1 MKLSIILSIVGFF
14 LLITV
19 LKYVSSRGSNA
30 SEKSKKT
37 YHYTNKSSLMT
48 NAENEFFNM
57 LMDAVGMRYFVFP
70 QVHLSAIL
78 DHKVKGQN
86 WKAAFRSINGKSVDY
101 VISDK
106 TSRKPLIAIELDDYT
121 HNAEDRKQRDIEVE
135 RMLSEAQIPLLRF
148 TNYKTISR
156 EEIER
161 QISESLRPTSN
172 Y

>member
-1 MKLSIILSIVGFF
+1 MKLSTILPSVGFLF
-14 LLITV
+14 LILI
-19 LKYVSSRGSNA
+19 LKYVSSRGSA
-30 SEKSKKT
+30 SSVSSKKV
-37 YHYTNKSSLMT
+37 YHYRAKSSLMT

-57 LMDAVGMRYFVFP
+57 LMDAIGARYFVFP

-78 DHKVKGQN
+78 DHNVKGQN

-101 VISDK
+101 VICDK

-135 RMLSEAQIPLLRF
+135 RILGEARIHLLRF

-156 EEIER
+156 DEIRR
-161 QISESLRPTSN
+161 QIAETLFSSN
-172 Y
+172 L